1 LAKRHAFLQRLE
13 AVAASSE
20 SHVAV
25 QAEGESISYAQLWRD
40 ATRVAGDLQAQG
52 VRAGDR
58 VVLPGSRGVRDFVQL
73 LGIWL
78 AGAAYVPLNP
88 KFPEQRNRDIASA
101 AQAGDAMPG
110 LAYLLFTSGTT
121 GAPKGVPI
129 TFDNLLAYLSN
140 MQVQYPLGPQDKVA
154 QLADL
159 SFDASVHEIAWCWW
173 TGGTLCVVPSAH
185 ALMWPRYVRELRVTS
200 VLLVPS
206 SVVLAARARLLGPDA
221 LPDARL
227 VFLGAEALTRD
238 VVDIMRR
245 AAPKA
250 RLVNLWGPTEATVA
264 FTHFAID
271 AQRALPDIVPIGRP
285 FPGQKLQLRN
295 VDAQGLGELVQSGT
309 QLAGGY
315 WNAPELTAER
325 FVEHEGERWFR
336 TGDLAHWDERD
347 GFCFAGRID
356 RQVKL
361 RGWRIELLECES
373 SIRTASGCDQVAV
386 IVEGDELVGFL
397 AGKHVDIDTLK
408 SRLRATLPAYMVPS
422 RFELLDALPL
432 GASGKTDYAALTQW
446 CRACRPR
453 S

>member
-1 LAKRHAFLQRLE
+1 MAERHAFLQRLE
-13 AVAASSE
+13 QVARDRPL
-20 SHVAV
+20 HVAV
-25 QAEGESISYAQLWRD
+25 IAEGTSITYEQLWRD
-40 ATRVAGDLQAQG
+40 AMSVAGELQVQG
-52 VRAGDR
+52 VRDGGR
-58 VVLPGSRGVRDFVQL
+58 IVMSGSRGVRDFVQL

-88 KFPEQRNRDIASA
+88 KFPDRRNREIASA
-101 AQAGDAMPG
+101 AQEGDAMPQ

-140 MQVQYPLGPQDKVA
+140 MQAHYPLAPQDRIG

-159 SFDASVHEIAWCWW
+159 SFDASVHEIAWCWMV
-173 TGGTLCVVPSAH
+173 GGTLCVVPSSH
-185 ALMWPRYVRELRVTS
+185 ALMWPRYARELRMTAMLV
-200 VLLVPS
+200 VPS
-206 SVVLAARARLLGPDA
+206 SVVLAARAGLLGADA

-238 VVDIMRR
+238 VAQTMHS
-245 AAPKA
+245 AAPNA
-250 RLVNLWGPTEATVA
+250 SLVNLWGPTEATVA

-271 AQRALPDIVPIGRP
+271 TAQPLPELIPIGRA
-285 FPGQKLQLRN
+285 FANQKLQLWD
-295 VDAQGLGELVQSGT
+295 VDDEGRGELVQSGS
-309 QLAGGY
+309 QVASGY

-336 TGDLAHWDERD
+336 TGDLARWDERD

-361 RGWRIELLECES
+361 RGWRIELLECETA
-373 SIRTASGCDQVAV
+373 IRAASGCDQVAV
-386 IVEGDELVGFL
+386 IVDADELVAFL
-397 AGKHVDIDTLK
+397 AGKPVDIDALK
-408 SRLRATLPAYMVPS
+408 TRLRATLAHYMVPS
-422 RFELLDALPL
+422 RFDLLDALPL
-432 GASGKTDYAALTQW
+432 GASGKTDYAALTQL